1 MGELRPQV
9 GTLPL
14 AGQGLRPVGLVLV
27 PTCRIRG
34 VVAATVGV
42 PPTELAVSVPAL
54 IFGQRIL
61 RRVYRAVGKL
71 KCRMCEHVQDGAWRA
86 IFQLGDRGVLVLAGV
101 ASRLLESL

>member
-14 AGQGLRPVGLVLV
+14 AGQGLRPVGLVAV

-42 PPTELAVSVPAL
+42 PPTKLAIPIAAL
-54 IFGQRIL
+54 IFGQRVL
-61 RRVYRAVGKL
+61 RRVYRVLRHVKRG
-71 KCRMCEHVQDGAWRA
+71 MCERMQHGTFRT
-86 IFQLGDRGVLVLAGV
+86 IFQFGDRGVLVLARLTP
-101 ASRLLESL
+101 RLLESI